1 MKNVCRILVVSGIVL
16 SLSSAN
22 SYAVPAGNSTANASA
37 NVSQRVLA
45 ALTMTSDRDMS
56 FADVSQ
62 GASAFTVNP
71 SDAASAEFVAT
82 GEPDHAVTITF
93 PDTYTLTGTTDA
105 TKTLVLASTT
115 SDVGLSGATTN
126 TLGDD
131 GHITFHIGATRPAI
145 ASNTVNQTYT
155 GTITATITYP

>member
-22 SYAVPAGNSTANASA
+22 SYAVPAGNSSANASA
-37 NVSQRVLA
+37 NASQRVLA

-56 FADVSQ
+56 FADVAQ

-71 SDAASAEFVAT
+71 SDAASAEFIAI
-82 GEPDHAVTITF
+82 GEPSHAVTVTF
-93 PDTYTLTGTTDA
+93 PDTYTLTGTDGT
-105 TKTLVLASTT
+105 TTLVLASTT

-126 TLGDD
+126 SLDNT
-131 GHITFHIGATRPAI
+131 GHLTFHIGATRPAI
-145 ASNTVNQTYT
+145 ASNMVNQTYT
-155 GTITATITYP
+155 GTITTSITYP